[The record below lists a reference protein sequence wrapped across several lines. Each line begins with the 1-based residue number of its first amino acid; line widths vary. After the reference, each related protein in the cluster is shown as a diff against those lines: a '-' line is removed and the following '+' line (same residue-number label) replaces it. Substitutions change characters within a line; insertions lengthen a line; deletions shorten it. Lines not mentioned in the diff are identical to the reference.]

1 MEHELIDWFNKDGE
15 YKGVIDKAIAHKKGL
30 WHKSVHVWIV
40 NDKNQ
45 ILMQK
50 RCAQKRFF
58 PNYWDCS
65 FAGHIGAGESSLE
78 SAVREGEE
86 ELGLKLSTSDF
97 NFLFTIKEE
106 FVWKDITS
114 REFVDVF
121 LVKKNVKVEDL
132 KYQKEEVESAKYF
145 EMNEIFNSEGNS
157 KIFPHAQEYDKLSKL
172 FKNSNKNLK
181 EERSL

>member
-1 MEHELIDWFNKDGE
+1 MEHELIDWYDENGN

-50 RCAQKRFF
+50 RCAKKKFF

-65 FAGHIGAGESSLE
+65 FAGHIGAGEKSLI
-78 SAVREGEE
+78 SAIREGEE
-86 ELGLKLSTSDF
+86 ELGLKLKPKDF
-97 NFLFTIKEE
+97 KFLFTIKED
-106 FVWKDITS
+106 FAWKDIVS

-121 LVKKNVKVEDL
+121 VLKKNVNLEDL
-132 KYQKEEVESAKYF
+132 RYQQEEVECAQYF
-145 EMNEIFNSEGNS
+145 EMAEIFKHDRSSN
-157 KIFPHAQEYDKLSKL
+157 IFPHVDEYERLNQI
-172 FKNSNKNLK
+172 FKNFENNLGEKN
-181 EERSL
+181 ER